1 MDNDLS
7 WEILGSAT
15 WKFGFTQKKQVSH
28 PNTQIH
34 PRERKNLESYRAKRE
49 KNKEGRY
56 AESSI
61 NAAIN

>member
-1 MDNDLS
+1 MDSDLS

-15 WKFGFTQKKQVSH
+15 RKFGFTQRSKLVIQ
-28 PNTQIH
+28 TQRYTLGRGKIW
-34 PRERKNLESYRAKRE
+34 RAIELNMK